1 MHCTAKANSVDS
13 VDSVDSKWD
22 RLYQRHQLSLVRY
35 ACLRGCDEHE
45 AWDVVQELFLRV
57 HRRGMLVSLMAKS
70 EEMQRAWLMR
80 TLLWMIHNARR
91 HKLAIRRSGG
101 YIAESLDS
109 LMESGQEVASHST
122 PASEYDRAWAASVM
136 ERGICRLRG
145 LLTSSAWQSI
155 EPSLLGQSAS
165 EIDQHPN
172 PKLRVAVH
180 RARNR
185 LRGLLAI
192 EAGAGSNLSFGKSLL
207 LQAAA
212 DHFHFC

>member
-1 MHCTAKANSVDS
+1 MHCIARRNSQSQADFE
-13 VDSVDSKWD
+13 WD
-22 RLYQRHQLSLVRY
+22 RLYQSHQLSLVRY
-35 ACLRGCDEHE
+35 ATLRGFDEHE
-45 AWDVVQELFLRV
+45 AWDIVQELFLRV
-57 HRRGMLVSLMAKS
+57 HRRGMLVSLVAKT

-80 TLLWMIHNARR
+80 TLLWMVHNARR

-101 YIAESLDS
+101 YVAESLDS

-122 PASEYDRAWAASVM
+122 PASEYDRAWVASVM
-136 ERGICRLRG
+136 ERGMCRLRG

-165 EIDQHPN
+165 ELNQHPS

-192 EAGAGSNLSFGKSLL
+192 EAGAGSNLSVGKMRL
-207 LQAAA
+207 LQALV
-212 DHFHFC
+212 DHF